1 MVWFN
6 VEDAGELLVVESDC
20 MESIFLYIS
29 DLLSDD
35 NFLEVDH
42 GMLYLY
48 ILVLK
53 YFLRLLFV
61 VMAEIINWERH
72 MRVLVNH
79 LLDNLLRRVME
90 IGEILLHMESFL
102 FWPERRQMW
111 MWHELFEVAEVNS
124 LCFSHVDIL
133 LVLLGLKILSLVSLK
148 EWVNP
153 LNVVVLQ
160 EFWEVK
166 HHHLLILDTVDLENI
181 I

>member
-1 MVWFN
+1 VVWFN

-61 VMAEIINWERH
+61 VMAEIIN
-72 MRVLVNH
+72 
-79 LLDNLLRRVME
+79 
-90 IGEILLHMESFL
+90 
-102 FWPERRQMW
+102 
-111 MWHELFEVAEVNS
+111 
-124 LCFSHVDIL
+124 
-133 LVLLGLKILSLVSLK
+133 
-148 EWVNP
+148 
-153 LNVVVLQ
+153 
-160 EFWEVK
+160 
-166 HHHLLILDTVDLENI
+166 
-181 I
+181 